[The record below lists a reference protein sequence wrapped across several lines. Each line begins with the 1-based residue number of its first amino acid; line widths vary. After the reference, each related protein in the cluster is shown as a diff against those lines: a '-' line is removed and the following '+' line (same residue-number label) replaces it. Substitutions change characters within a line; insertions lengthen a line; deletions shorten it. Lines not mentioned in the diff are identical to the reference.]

1 MTVALPEPPLLVITD
16 RRQAAR
22 GLLEIATAVF
32 DGGGRWLSLREPDL
46 RRTDRLAR
54 LYNLIAIAAPY
65 GATVTVHGD
74 LESASGAGA
83 HGVHL
88 PRGGDPAA
96 ARRAL
101 GPSALIGVSAHSL
114 DEARDAE
121 RGGADYVTLSP
132 IFRSESKPGYGPA
145 LGPDGLAAVAAAVGI
160 PVIALGGIDESTIAD
175 CVRAGAAGVA
185 VMGGVMRA
193 PDIAGATRALAA
205 ALTAARRPGDK
216 K

>member
-1 MTVALPEPPLLVITD
+1 VTVALPDPPLLVITD

-22 GLLEIATAVF
+22 GLIEIAAAVF

-46 RRTDRLAR
+46 RRADRLAR
-54 LYNLIAIAAPY
+54 LYNLIAVAAPY

-96 ARRAL
+96 ARADL
-101 GPSALIGVSAHSL
+101 GPAALIGVSAHSL
-114 DEARDAE
+114 DEARGAE
-121 RGGADYVTLSP
+121 QRGADYVTLSP

-145 LGPDGLAAVAAAVGI
+145 LGTDGLAAIAAAARI
-160 PVIALGGIDESTIAD
+160 PVVALGGVDETNIAA
-175 CVRAGAAGVA
+175 CLQAGAAGVA
-185 VMGGVMRA
+185 VMGMVMRA
-193 PDIAGATRALAA
+193 PDMAGATRALVA
-205 ALTAARRPGDK
+205 ALTAAARPGDK
-216 K
+216 T

>member
-1 MTVALPEPPLLVITD
+1 MTVALPEPRLLVITD

-22 GLLEIATAVF
+22 GLIEIATAVF

-74 LESASGAGA
+74 LDSASGAGA
-83 HGVHL
+83 HGVQL

-114 DEARDAE
+114 DEARAAE
-121 RGGADYVTLSP
+121 QGGADYVTLSP

-145 LGPDGLAAVAAAVGI
+145 LGTAGLAAVAAAVAI
-160 PVIALGGIDESTIAD
+160 PVIALGGIDDGNIAA
-175 CVRAGAAGVA
+175 CLQAGAAGVA

-193 PDIAGATRALAA
+193 PDIASTTRALVA

-216 K
+216 T